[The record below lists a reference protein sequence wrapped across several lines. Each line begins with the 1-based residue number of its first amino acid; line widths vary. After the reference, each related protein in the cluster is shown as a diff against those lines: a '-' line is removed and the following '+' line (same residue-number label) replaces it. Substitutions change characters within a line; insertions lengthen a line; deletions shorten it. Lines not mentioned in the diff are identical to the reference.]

1 MKADFSFK
9 QFSLAQDRCAMKVG
23 TDGVLLGA
31 WAEGGKRVLDIGS
44 GTGLIALMMAQRFP
58 EATVVGIDIDGAAC
72 SQAREN
78 VSSSPFSCR
87 VDIVHTS
94 LQDYALA
101 VGESDKDGV
110 GQQFDSIVCNPPFF
124 IYSLRSPD
132 PQRALA
138 RHADSLP
145 FSDLFQGVKRLLS
158 ADGVFSAVIPS
169 EYLEQFSVN
178 AYLSG
183 FYLSRKYDVKTTPKK
198 PVRRHL
204 VAFRRKLPHTLD
216 RQSVCLQETDGS
228 RSGWYSRLTSDFLLR

>member
-1 MKADFSFK
+1 
-9 QFSLAQDRCAMKVG
+9 
-23 TDGVLLGA
+23 
-31 WAEGGKRVLDIGS
+31 
-44 GTGLIALMMAQRFP
+44 MAQRFP

-87 VDIVHTS
+87 VGIVHTS

-101 VGESDKDGV
+101 TGESDNDGV

-124 IYSLRSPD
+124 INSLRSPD

-145 FSDLFQGVKRLLS
+145 FSDLFLGVKRLLS
-158 ADGVFSAVIPS
+158 VDGVFSAVIPS

-183 FYLSRKYDVKTTPKK
+183 FYLSRKY
-198 PVRRHL
+198 L
-204 VAFRRKLPHTLD
+204 VAFRRKLPRALD

-228 RSGWYSRLTSDFLLR
+228 RSGWYSRLTSDFLL